1 MLRFIFRQNVF
12 LAAALAVSVAF
23 AEPSEADRATARELA
38 TAGYHALKRKEYAIA
53 ADRFQ
58 RADALVHAPTLV
70 VDWARALTGLGLLV
84 EAQER
89 YELVLREG
97 VASNAPR
104 AWRRALDDAKA
115 ELEALKPRIAW
126 LTLVVTGPERPT
138 VTVDRSDL
146 PEAALGVPRATNP
159 GTRKIRVEAP
169 GYVPETRSIA
179 LAEGAQQRL
188 EITMVPRPP
197 EANAPTPLPLVQQRR
212 PVPAPKDDESG
223 AQRGIAYAALTVG
236 GAGLVV
242 GGVTGALA
250 LHKRSKLESACSGGS
265 CPPNERETIDAY
277 HRLGTASGI
286 GFGVALVGIGTGVTL
301 LLTDDSGPSTGAGP
315 KELATKPRPNVR
327 PYVGFGTAGA
337 VGSF

>member
-1 MLRFIFRQNVF
+1 MLRFILWQNAF
-12 LAAALAVSVAF
+12 FAAMLAVSPLW

-70 VDWARALTGLGLLV
+70 VDWARALAGLGRLV
-84 EAQER
+84 EAQEK

-104 AWRRALDDAKA
+104 AWRRALDDAKT

-126 LTLVVTGPERPT
+126 LTLVVAGPDRPS
-138 VTVDRSDL
+138 VTVDQTDL
-146 PEAALGVPRATNP
+146 SEASLGVPRATNP
-159 GTRKIRVEAP
+159 GTHNVRVEAA

-179 LAEGAQQRL
+179 LAEGARQRL
-188 EITMVPRPP
+188 EITLVPRPP
-197 EANAPTPLPLVQQRR
+197 EANAPTPLPVAQRR
-212 PVPAPKDDESG
+212 PVPAPKDEESG
-223 AQRGIAYAALTVG
+223 SQRGIAYAALTVG

-242 GGVTGALA
+242 GGVTGGLA

-301 LLTDDSGPSTGAGP
+301 LLTDDSSPSP
-315 KELATKPRPNVR
+315 KESAKPRAHVR
-327 PYVGFGTAGA
+327 PYVGLGTAGA
-337 VGSF
+337 VGRF

>member
-1 MLRFIFRQNVF
+1 MLRFIFLQTAF
-12 LAAALAVSVAF
+12 LAAMLVVSQAR

-38 TAGYHALKRKEYAIA
+38 TAGYHALKRKDYAIA
-53 ADRFQ
+53 AERFK

-84 EAQER
+84 EAQEK

-104 AWRRALDDAKA
+104 AWRRALDDAKT

-126 LTLVVTGPERPT
+126 LTLVVNGSERPA
-138 VTVDRSDL
+138 VTVDQSDL

-159 GTRKIRVEAP
+159 GTRKIRVEAA
-169 GYVPETRSIA
+169 GYVPETRTIA
-179 LAEGAQQRL
+179 LAEGAQERL
-188 EITMVPRPP
+188 EITLVPRPP
-197 EANAPTPLPLVQQRR
+197 EASTPAPLPVAQRR
-212 PVPAPKDDESG
+212 PVFVPKEEESG
-223 AQRGIAYAALTVG
+223 AQRGIAYAALTIG

-242 GGVTGALA
+242 GGVTGGLA

-301 LLTDDSGPSTGAGP
+301 LLTDRSTPSTDPRA
-315 KELATKPRPNVR
+315 KELAVKRRASVR
-327 PYVGFGTAGA
+327 PYVGLGTVGA
-337 VGSF
+337 AGSF